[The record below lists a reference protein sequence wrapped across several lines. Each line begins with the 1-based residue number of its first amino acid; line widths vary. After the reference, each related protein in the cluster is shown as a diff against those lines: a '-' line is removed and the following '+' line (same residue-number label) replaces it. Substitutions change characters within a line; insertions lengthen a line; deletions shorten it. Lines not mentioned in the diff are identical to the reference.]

1 MKRDISLYVSDI
13 LENMDN
19 ATRFVAVLT
28 FEQMKSDRKTAYA
41 LIRCFEIIG
50 EAAKNVPQD
59 TRDTYPAIPWRT
71 MTGMRDKMIHAYF
84 GIDYETVWKA
94 VIENIPLIRP
104 LIKSLLDELR
114 GTIRK

>member
-1 MKRDISLYVSDI
+1 MKRDISLYVSNI

-19 ATRFVAVLT
+19 ASCFITGMT
-28 FEQMKSDRKTAYA
+28 FEQMKNDRKTAYA
-41 LIRCFEIIG
+41 VIRCFEIIG
-50 EAAKNVPQD
+50 EAAKNVPQS
-59 TRDTYPAIPWRT
+59 TRDRYPTIPWRV

-94 VIENIPLIRP
+94 VIENIPQIRP

-114 GTIRK
+114 RSV